1 MKYRVLSWIAVLLLF
16 FCACD
21 TSANTNLLNRVVEL
35 MDSGDWV
42 AAQEA
47 CELYVQEVPEDEYGW
62 TILGNIHETFDEDSL
77 AKTAY
82 FKALK
87 LNSDREEALTGL
99 GILSRKAGNYEEA
112 TVFYRRALKANPNY
126 AQAISSLLVIELKRK
141 NLAEAV
147 RLGEQSR
154 NLDAEDPAVAANLA
168 VAYHYQG
175 DTLNRNR
182 MYEVAKS
189 LQYKNLENLQLI
201 FDGELT
207 IFDD

>member
-1 MKYRVLSWIAVLLLF
+1 MNYGFLYWIATLSLF
-16 FCACD
+16 LGACD
-21 TSANTNLLNRVVEL
+21 SSTNTNQLNQVVDL
-35 MDSGDWV
+35 MNSGDWV

-47 CELYVQEVPEDEYGW
+47 CELYVKEVPEDEYGW
-62 TILGNIHETFDEDSL
+62 TILGNIYETFDEDSL

-82 FKALK
+82 FTALK
-87 LNSDREEALTGL
+87 LNNNREEALTGL
-99 GILSRKAGNYEEA
+99 GILARKAGNYEEA
-112 TVFYRRALKANPNY
+112 MAFYRKALKANPEY
-126 AQAISSLLVIELKRK
+126 AQAISSLLVIELKRR

-154 NLDAEDPAVAANLA
+154 LLDAEDPAVAANLA

-189 LQYKNLENLQLI
+189 LQYRNLENLQLI